1 MILRKKN
8 IIVFVCFFF
17 AVSCLSACSFKS
29 EKKVQEKEDSLKT
42 VKGEQKQK
50 NSFTEEELFAEYLE
64 KDVSDFFQIQGTI
77 TPKSVYENGVG
88 IYHIKLYGTAKGEQR
103 MTVPIKRA
111 ASAFPDIE
119 PDWENLD
126 KISDTVVTLPFQEIG
141 SERTG
146 KMVSGEEYFEFL
158 YGSYDDMIP
167 YKNSIIRWNVNVLK
181 KEKKDLSFL
190 SMEEAAGK
198 VKDMIK
204 NLTDTEVSENY
215 TGQSFPEKP
224 AETIGE
230 YYEIEEKR
238 RNDFAG
244 SFYYFLFYFS
254 REGIKLDD
262 LIFQF
267 SKEDGVSYPKSVNI
281 DEKENTIYVRGEGP
295 IQAIYTED
303 GLIYLQMPEL
313 VEPLKLYETV
323 QVLSLEDMAE
333 KLDAYF
339 ASQLG
344 IPKVTVTTM
353 ELRYDT
359 AVSEPDENGKAVE
372 IIKPYWV
379 VEYYDER
386 TVTNLGY
393 QYQGWKKAVF
403 DAQTGEFLKYAS
415 VVE

>member
-1 MILRKKN
+1 MITSKK
-8 IIVFVCFFF
+8 FLFFLLLF
-17 AVSCLSACSFKS
+17 SMFLSACSFKS
-29 EKKVQEKEDSLKT
+29 EKKVPKEDSLET
-42 VKGEQKQK
+42 VKEEQEQK
-50 NSFTEEELFAEYLE
+50 NGFTEEELSAEYLK
-64 KDVSDFFQIQGTI
+64 KDVSDFFQIRGTI
-77 TPKSVYENGVG
+77 TPKSVYEDGVG
-88 IYHIKLYGTAKGEQR
+88 IYRITLYGTAKGEQR

-111 ASAFPDIE
+111 ASAFPDIK
-119 PDWENLD
+119 PDWKNLD
-126 KISDTVVTLPFQEIG
+126 KVSDTAAALSFQEKG

-158 YGSYDDMIP
+158 YGSHQDTIP
-167 YKNSIIRWNVNVLK
+167 YKNSIVRWNVNVPQ
-181 KEKKDLSFL
+181 KEAKDLSFL

-198 VKDMIK
+198 VRDIIKD
-204 NLTDTEVSENY
+204 LTDAEISESY

-224 AETIGE
+224 AEIIGE
-230 YYEIEEKR
+230 YYEIEEER

-254 REGIKLDD
+254 KEGIKLDD
-262 LIFQF
+262 LVFQF
-267 SKEDGVSYPKSVNI
+267 PKEDVSYPKSVNI
-281 DEKENTIYVRGEGP
+281 NEKENTVYVRGEGP

-303 GLIYLQMPEL
+303 GLIYLQLPEV

-415 VVE
+415 SVA